1 MGVLSLWLSK
11 LRVCRGRLA
20 GRPRTRWACR
30 VRAGGRDSVLLRSQ
44 ISHCCC
50 VFNLLYTWK
59 HSEKYAKPF
68 LTTLLRFKQKQV
80 AFQRPAA
87 FVRWIDVAEFLDW
100 LENATG
106 SNWLRQATPWLPS
119 FPPSFEISPPPSLPP
134 SMRSLPHRCCPLHT
148 EALFLSPSVFF
159 SAVFYSFLSRAF
171 VWVMVVIGLFRWPP
185 SLPPPLFELK
195 AVLFMTGTT
204 CSQTGQ

>member
-50 VFNLLYTWK
+50 VFNLLYTRK

-106 SNWLRQATPWLPS
+106 SN
-119 FPPSFEISPPPSLPP
+119 
-134 SMRSLPHRCCPLHT
+134 
-148 EALFLSPSVFF
+148 
-159 SAVFYSFLSRAF
+159 
-171 VWVMVVIGLFRWPP
+171 
-185 SLPPPLFELK
+185 
-195 AVLFMTGTT
+195 
-204 CSQTGQ
+204 

>member
-1 MGVLSLWLSK
+1 MGEYEAVGVLSLWLSK
-11 LRVCRGRLA
+11 LRVCRGWLA
-20 GRPRTRWACR
+20 GCPRNRWACR
-30 VRAGGRDSVLLRSQ
+30 VRAGGRDSVLLCSQ

-50 VFNLLYTWK
+50 VFFFNLLYTWK

-159 SAVFYSFLSRAF
+159 LLSFILSC
-171 VWVMVVIGLFRWPP
+171 P
-185 SLPPPLFELK
+185 EL
-195 AVLFMTGTT
+195 LCGWW
-204 CSQTGQ
+204 